1 MDGGEPERIDE
12 ATPALPR
19 RCPHCRG
26 ARLQRWGAT
35 GRGLAR
41 LRCAGCRRTF
51 TSATGTSATGAL
63 AAGLRRRVA
72 FERALGD
79 MLGAEP
85 SSCRRLAARLGVHH
99 MTVWRWRIRVLARFV
114 HTMPLVSGSETG
126 VVRESRKAS
135 REWVNHAH
143 WPEIFPPPPRPRWC
157 DLAPGEAPPGGWA
170 AWRVAVRLSRGGA
183 TVLLQLPGGAAMRSE
198 AQGRLDRFLGPFRG
212 PATRYLAGYAAWMVV
227 REALPATAGAG
238 CSATIW
244 VI

>member
-1 MDGGEPERIDE
+1 MDGGEPERIE

-19 RCPHCRG
+19 RCPHCRD

-51 TSATGTSATGAL
+51 TSATGAL
-63 AAGLRRRVA
+63 AAGLRRRMI
-72 FERALGD
+72 FEHALGD
-79 MLGAEP
+79 MLGPEP

-99 MTVWRWRIRVLARFV
+99 MTVWRWRIRVLVRFV
-114 HTMPLVSGSETG
+114 HTMPLASGSEIG

-135 REWVNHAH
+135 REWVNHAR

-183 TVLLQLPGGAAMRSE
+183 TVLLQLAGAAMRPE
-198 AQGRLDRFLGPFRG
+198 AGAQGRLDRFLAPFRG

-227 REALPATAGAG
+227 REALPAAAGAG
-238 CSATIW
+238 
-244 VI
+244 